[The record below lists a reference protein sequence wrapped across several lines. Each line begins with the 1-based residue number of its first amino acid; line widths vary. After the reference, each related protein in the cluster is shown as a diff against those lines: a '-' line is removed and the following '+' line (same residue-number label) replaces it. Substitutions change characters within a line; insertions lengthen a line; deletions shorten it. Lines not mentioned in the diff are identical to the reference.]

1 MRPSRLQDL
10 LLRAAL
16 HPDHDE
22 AARAAAEWT
31 ASVDLDTLDYS
42 SLLVLPLLSERPQSL
57 ITDERL
63 ADQIGKVA
71 RMSWLKTE
79 TLSRQCEPA
88 LAALI
93 EGGFE
98 PVLIKGA
105 ALVHAHG
112 VPARQRPMFDID
124 VLIARADAGAAAA
137 VLSRAGYVGR
147 DERALISGN
156 PRLLGL
162 KHGEDLR
169 HENGAAIDLHW
180 SALATIHKPELAQ
193 SLMASAVPTQFMSL
207 ELRALRAEDLFS
219 VTIAHAADSWRAAR
233 DRWVGDCVQ
242 LLRGRGDDFDWDVVT
257 QRAREWRH
265 SRQTLDALD
274 YLKDV
279 AGVEAPAG
287 ARRELSRA
295 RVPLAVRKR
304 RQRRDGPGGEPRPN
318 GRLSRVFED
327 YEVGISDHIEFGAAT
342 GPSDFAG
349 YLARRWGLASARQV
363 PAELAFVAAG
373 RPWRT
378 RRALRGIFRRDA
390 RANDG
395 APSYELGE
403 WVRFGGD
410 EPADQYLSSGWWFPE
425 DFGTWSRGRAARVSL
440 SLESAIEGDAELSFG
455 IRGLLDQDRSS
466 ASVDVVVNEF
476 RLARIEL
483 DAEHPAQSHVVR
495 VPAEVLAGRSAVE
508 IVFVADSSAVPA
520 EIGIAPD
527 PREIGFALN
536 ELRLAEP
543 Q

>member
-1 MRPSRLQDL
+1 
-10 LLRAAL
+10 
-16 HPDHDE
+16 
-22 AARAAAEWT
+22 
-31 ASVDLDTLDYS
+31 
-42 SLLVLPLLSERPQSL
+42 
-57 ITDERL
+57 
-63 ADQIGKVA
+63 
-71 RMSWLKTE
+71 MSWLKTE
-79 TLSRQCEPA
+79 TLARQCEPA

-93 EGGFE
+93 DGGFD

-124 VLIARADAGAAAA
+124 VLVARADAGAAAK
-137 VLSRAGYVGR
+137 LLGEAGYIGR
-147 DERALISGN
+147 DERALIAGN

-193 SLMASAVPTQFMSL
+193 SLIENAVSTQFLSL

-219 VTIAHAADSWRAAR
+219 VTIAHASDSWRAAR

-242 LLRGRGDDFDWDVVT
+242 LLRGRGADFDWGVVT

-274 YLKDV
+274 YLQDV
-279 AGVEAPAG
+279 AGVEAPAS

-295 RVPLAVRKR
+295 RVPIAVRQR
-304 RQRRDGPGGEPRPN
+304 RLRRDGPDGRPQPN
-318 GRLSRVFED
+318 GRIARVFED
-327 YEVGISDHIEFGAAT
+327 YEVGIADHVEFGATT
-342 GPSDFAG
+342 GPGDFAR
-349 YLARRWGLASARQV
+349 YLARRWGLSSARQV
-363 PAELAFVAAG
+363 PAELAFVASG

-378 RRALRGIFRRDA
+378 RRSLHMMLRTSVQTVP
-390 RANDG
+390 G
-395 APSYELGE
+395 AAAYNLGE
-403 WVRFGGD
+403 WLRFGGD
-410 EPADQYLSSGWWFPE
+410 EPADEYLASGWWFPE
-425 DFGTWSRGRAARVSL
+425 DFGTWSRGRAARVRL
-440 SLESAIEGDAELSFG
+440 SLVSPIEGDADLAFG
-455 IRGLLDQDRSS
+455 IRGLLDQSRST

-476 RLARIEL
+476 RLARIQL
-483 DAEHPAQSHVVR
+483 DADHPAQSHVVR
-495 VPAEVLAGRSAVE
+495 VPAEALAGLTEVE

-536 ELRLAEP
+536 ELRLAVSK
-543 Q
+543 